1 MAEDDANRWFY
12 LGLTCVALVLSLTTW
27 FSATAVIPELT
38 VRWALTSSEA
48 AWLTNGVQAGFVVG
62 ALTASALSLA
72 DIWRMQYLM
81 AGAALL
87 GAIANAAL
95 LFEPDASGAI
105 VARFVTGVSLA
116 GVYPP
121 AMKFMAT
128 WFVRGRGLA
137 LGLLVGSLTLGSAM
151 PHLVRAMGAG
161 VERSSVVTITSL
173 ASVAAAVIFWFL
185 RDGPHAFART
195 RVDIR
200 QIGSI
205 LRNRPVMLA
214 NTGYFGHMWELY
226 AMWGWFL
233 AYANAS
239 FETGNAVFGSN
250 ASLLTFAVVAIGMP
264 GCILGGY
271 LSDRIGRCY
280 TTALMMTISGLCAV
294 AIGFTFDGP
303 GWLFATVALLWGL
316 TVVADSAQFS
326 TAVTELSPQNQ
337 VGSALALQMGVGF
350 AITILVIWLTP
361 LVVDALGGWRWGF
374 VMLAPGPLVGVCAIL
389 VLRRMPEASAM
400 AGGLR

>member
-1 MAEDDANRWFY
+1 MGKPDANRWFY
-12 LGLTCVALVLSLTTW
+12 LALTCLALVLALTTW

-38 VRWALTSSEA
+38 LRWSLTGSEA

-62 ALTASALSLA
+62 ALTASILSLA

-81 AGAALL
+81 AAAAVVGAV
-87 GAIANAAL
+87 ANAML
-95 LFEPDASGAI
+95 LVEPSATGA
-105 VARFVTGVSLA
+105 VLARFATGMALA

-121 AMKFMAT
+121 AMKFMST
-128 WFVRGRGLA
+128 WFVKGRGLA
-137 LGLLVGSLTLGSAM
+137 LGVIVGSLTLGSGL
-151 PHLVRAMGAG
+151 PHLVRALGAG
-161 VERSSVVTITSL
+161 VEWRTVVASTSI
-173 ASVAAAVIFWFL
+173 ASLVSAVIFLCL

-195 RVDIR
+195 RVDFR
-200 QIGSI
+200 QIGGI

-233 AYANAS
+233 AYAKAS
-239 FETGNAVFGSN
+239 LDAGNSVFDGN
-250 ASLLTFAVVAIGMP
+250 ISLLTFAVFAVGCP
-264 GCILGGY
+264 GCILGGL
-271 LSDRIGRCY
+271 LSDRIGRCHA
-280 TTALMMTISGLCAV
+280 TALIMAVSGLCALL
-294 AIGFTFDGP
+294 IGFAFDGP
-303 GWLFATVALLWGL
+303 AWLFVTIALVWGV

-326 TAVTELSPQNQ
+326 TAVTELADSRQ

-361 LVVDALGGWRWGF
+361 LVVELLGGWRWGF
-374 VMLAPGPLVGVCAIL
+374 VMLAPGPIVGVWAML
-389 VLRRMPEASAM
+389 TLRRSPAAAAL

>member
-1 MAEDDANRWFY
+1 MAAGNRWFY
-12 LGLTCVALVLSLTTW
+12 LALTCFAVVLSLTTW

-38 VRWALTSSEA
+38 THWSLSPSQA

-62 ALTASALSLA
+62 ALTASFLSLA
-72 DIWRMQYLM
+72 DIWRMQHLM

-87 GAIANAAL
+87 AGLANLALLIEPGATGAI
-95 LFEPDASGAI
+95 I
-105 VARFVTGVSLA
+105 ARFVTGMALA

-128 WFVRGRGLA
+128 WFTTGRGLA
-137 LGLLVGSLTLGSAM
+137 LGLIVGSLTLGSAM
-151 PHLVRAMGAG
+151 PHLVRAFGAG
-161 VERSSVVTITSL
+161 VEWSSVVAVT
-173 ASVAAAVIFWFL
+173 SVASIASAGIFWFL

-195 RVDIR
+195 SIDLR
-200 QIGSI
+200 QFGTI

-239 FETGNAVFGSN
+239 LEAGNPVFGGN

-264 GCILGGY
+264 GCILGGA

-280 TTALMMTISGLCAV
+280 TTALMMSVSGLCALL
-294 AIGFTFDGP
+294 IGFTFDGP
-303 GWLFATVALLWGL
+303 AWLFSAIALIWGL

-326 TAVTELSPQNQ
+326 TAVTELSDRHQ

-350 AITILVIWLTP
+350 AITILVIWVTP
-361 LVVDALGGWRWGF
+361 IVADMLGGWRWGF
-374 VMLAPGPLVGVCAIL
+374 VMLAPGPLVGVWAML
-389 VLRRMPEASAM
+389 KLRRLPEATAM
-400 AGGLR
+400 AGGMK